1 MNKPLSRETT
11 RGRPHSRAL
20 ALRHGAARRHKRAAS
35 ASVFFGSG
43 QEAPRGGA
51 EHGRTGGGVSPRTS
65 MRVLSD
71 GARSAGPAGAATRL
85 ARTTGVAWQW
95 SAYGWQWLATVGN
108 GWQWLAMV
116 GKGWQRLAMV
126 SNGWRW
132 LAGWQWLAMVGTAG
146 PGNGGVEDWLGSPLR
161 RVTFGSAR
169 WWRGSA
175 GGGTAGRGMAPALR
189 RARWLAR
196 RGWETAGRRLGRAN
210 AGDPPSAVGRLGR
223 LGTGGW
229 RAGDTPRRWRTG
241 DTPRAPVGNRRPPAQ
256 RRARLADGM
265 ADGMASGMAGGL
277 ASTAGG
283 MGHCGLSTAQAGE
296 WQTPAFRRARKRRQ
310 KGHGR
315 RAD

>member
-65 MRVLSD
+65 IRVLSN

-116 GKGWQRLAMV
+116 GKGWQRLAMI

-132 LAGWQWLAMVGTAG
+132 LAGWQWLAMVGKAG

-175 GGGTAGRGMAPALR
+175 GGGTAGRGMAAGASPSALVGKAGLGNGGTATRHGKR
-189 RARWLAR
+189 RRSAERGRQAGQARHGWMARWRYAAQVAHRRYAAR
-196 RGWETAGRRLGRAN
+196 AGWQSTTAGATPGEAGGRH
-210 AGDPPSAVGRLGR
+210 GGRHGEWHGGRLG
-223 LGTGGW
+223 
-229 RAGDTPRRWRTG
+229 
-241 DTPRAPVGNRRPPAQ
+241 
-256 RRARLADGM
+256 
-265 ADGMASGMAGGL
+265 
-277 ASTAGG
+277 
-283 MGHCGLSTAQAGE
+283 
-296 WQTPAFRRARKRRQ
+296 K
-310 KGHGR
+310 HGR
-315 RAD
+315 RHGPLRLEHGTGR